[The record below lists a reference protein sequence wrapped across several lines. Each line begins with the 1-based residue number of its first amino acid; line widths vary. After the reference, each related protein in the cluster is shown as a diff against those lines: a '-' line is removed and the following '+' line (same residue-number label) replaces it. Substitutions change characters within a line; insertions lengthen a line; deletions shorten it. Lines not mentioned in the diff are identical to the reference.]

1 MCCLEELN
9 LAECGPAVTDI
20 GGVAVASIPTLKWLN
35 LSWLINIS
43 DVTLTAIAEH
53 SQKLTVLDLTGCE
66 LITGEGVRAFV
77 DHESLEELVLVS
89 CVNVF
94 QSDVELLVLG
104 SQSLKYIKLD
114 KRLRMWIPI
123 ATQEN
128 ISRFWAP
135 ESRIS
140 RFPVTA
146 VNGLHK
152 MKGMNTGGCW
162 MIKDSG
168 LVMLSNGSTSR
179 TLKELIISERCELD
193 RFWGLV
199 FEANESLEE
208 LDLSL
213 LNVSDVSLI
222 AIAEHC

>member
-1 MCCLEELN
+1 
-9 LAECGPAVTDI
+9 
-20 GGVAVASIPTLKWLN
+20 
-35 LSWLINIS
+35 
-43 DVTLTAIAEH
+43 
-53 SQKLTVLDLTGCE
+53 
-66 LITGEGVRAFV
+66 
-77 DHESLEELVLVS
+77 
-89 CVNVF
+89 
-94 QSDVELLVLG
+94 
-104 SQSLKYIKLD
+104 
-114 KRLRMWIPI
+114 
-123 ATQEN
+123 
-128 ISRFWAP
+128 
-135 ESRIS
+135 
-140 RFPVTA
+140 
-146 VNGLHK
+146 
-152 MKGMNTGGCW
+152 

>member
-1 MCCLEELN
+1 MFRYCQN
-9 LAECGPAVTDI
+9 SPKQPRV
-20 GGVAVASIPTLKWLN
+20 
-35 LSWLINIS
+35 LS
-43 DVTLTAIAEH
+43 TLTAHQSKTNRALKPQLTH
-53 SQKLTVLDLTGCE
+53 SLTISPAFRIWKEAQKW
-66 LITGEGVRAFV
+66 
-77 DHESLEELVLVS
+77 
-89 CVNVF
+89 
-94 QSDVELLVLG
+94 ELLPPMSSDWCQG
-104 SQSLKYIKLD
+104 
-114 KRLRMWIPI
+114 
-123 ATQEN
+123 
-128 ISRFWAP
+128 AP

-140 RFPVTA
+140 RFPVMA
-146 VNGLHK
+146 VNGLHN
-152 MKGMNTGGCW
+152 MKATNTGVKFIWEGKGNYEWWGCFQNWIWGDVLFLMKLLQVLNLQGCW

>member
-1 MCCLEELN
+1 MMGLFPNWIWGDVLFLMKLLQVLN
-9 LAECGPAVTDI
+9 L
-20 GGVAVASIPTLKWLN
+20 
-35 LSWLINIS
+35 
-43 DVTLTAIAEH
+43 
-53 SQKLTVLDLTGCE
+53 Q
-66 LITGEGVRAFV
+66 
-77 DHESLEELVLVS
+77 
-89 CVNVF
+89 
-94 QSDVELLVLG
+94 
-104 SQSLKYIKLD
+104 
-114 KRLRMWIPI
+114 
-123 ATQEN
+123 
-128 ISRFWAP
+128 
-135 ESRIS
+135 
-140 RFPVTA
+140 
-146 VNGLHK
+146 
-152 MKGMNTGGCW
+152 GCW